1 MYFDIIEIRQVLCME
16 NLNWGKR
23 VPTIMPELGVRHLL
37 ASCYN
42 DACCLRFWG
51 TTDAGLVRSEM
62 TKHGHLPVHW
72 FDPQSGLE
80 LLKKQ
85 CDLSCNAGLRGSN
98 GFACGGARQHDGR
111 EVGHH

>member
-51 TTDAGLVRSEM
+51 TTDAGLV
-62 TKHGHLPVHW
+62 PVGN
-72 FDPQSGLE
+72 DQTRTSSGAL
-80 LLKKQ
+80 
-85 CDLSCNAGLRGSN
+85 
-98 GFACGGARQHDGR
+98 
-111 EVGHH
+111 V